1 MRSLHSVFSFCTCC
15 PLFLVFNFNFTFGA
29 AIKLQQRLTISHIFC
44 VARVSLCK
52 AGFLVFRLPWPVKSG
67 MESSVVI
74 PNLIALFFWVQLAAA
89 AAPALA
95 FTYAACCVICNL
107 CEMRCQN
114 IKTSQSLGSSL
125 SLAHINLFLFLACQ
139 KESLSIAQWLSW
151 LRWENIAIRC
161 NFIWWCL

>member
-1 MRSLHSVFSFCTCC
+1 MQGWVFSFQAPLASKIGNGIECRYPESYC
-15 PLFLVFNFNFTFGA
+15 P
-29 AIKLQQRLTISHIFC
+29 
-44 VARVSLCK
+44 
-52 AGFLVFRLPWPVKSG
+52 
-67 MESSVVI
+67 
-74 PNLIALFFWVQLAAA
+74 FFWVQLAAA

-114 IKTSQSLGSSL
+114 IKTSQSLGSPL

-151 LRWENIAIRC
+151 SRWEGIAIKC
-161 NFIWWCL
+161 YFIWGCL